1 MSTRC
6 AILLAALLPLTA
18 QAFDLTYDGEYTV
31 GDDQHPQAITH
42 NAIPVSRYV
51 SVVTEVY
58 PITDGVDAD
67 GNRHCWFMIDTE
79 LELKAMI
86 AAQPIDGDRSGIAG
100 DLAGS
105 DMRDEIL
112 AFAEIVYRE
121 AELEGGIEALS
132 AQCAGTEWM

>member
-1 MSTRC
+1 MR
-6 AILLAALLPLTA
+6 ALLLAALLPLTA
-18 QAFDLTYDGEYTV
+18 QAFDLTYYGEYAQ
-31 GDDQHPQAITH
+31 GDDQSPAPITH
-42 NAIPVSRYV
+42 NAIPVSSYLSIV
-51 SVVTEVY
+51 QGVFPV
-58 PITDGVDAD
+58 TDGVDAN

-86 AAQPIDGDRSGIAG
+86 AAQPIEGDRSGIAG

-121 AELEGGIEALS
+121 AELEGGIDALS